1 MMMMMMI
8 AMMVMIVREAKV
20 AEIRAH
26 SSYKAKTREFNCLRE
41 SLLRLGESLL
51 GFRILL
57 MTILR
62 L

>member
-1 MMMMMMI
+1 MTMMI
-8 AMMVMIVREAKV
+8 AMMEMIVRKAKV
-20 AEIRAH
+20 GEIRVH
-26 SSYKAKTREFNCLRE
+26 NLYKAKTRGFNCLRE

-57 MTILR
+57 MITLR